1 MAIGQRYLDAM
12 IDREVSSIG
21 NPLDSAHLAVVMINL
36 EDFLGYP
43 YMATNFLEDFV
54 VVDGQIKYT

>member
-1 MAIGQRYLDAM
+1 M